1 MTYGLIYEKK
11 DEGGYSHWCGWDTL
25 PKAGFSSP
33 VLEFTH
39 GL

>member
-1 MTYGLIYEKK
+1 MKKK
-11 DEGGYSHWCGWDTL
+11 DEGGYSRWCGWDTL

-33 VLEFTH
+33 VLGFTY